1 MMSGRNELRRR
12 THSQTYRQI
21 RSNTHSQTL
30 RIFALSSFRVNAG
43 SKSVRGCGSIS
54 TQTHCDDRLPLPVQ
68 AELDGDVDDVVPK
81 IVRLRDLV
89 Q

>member
-12 THSQTYRQI
+12 THSQTYRQAAHTRMHSWQI
-21 RSNTHSQTL
+21 RSNS
-30 RIFALSSFRVNAG
+30 N
-43 SKSVRGCGSIS
+43 SVRGCGSVR

-68 AELDGDVDDVVPK
+68 SELDGDVDDVVPK